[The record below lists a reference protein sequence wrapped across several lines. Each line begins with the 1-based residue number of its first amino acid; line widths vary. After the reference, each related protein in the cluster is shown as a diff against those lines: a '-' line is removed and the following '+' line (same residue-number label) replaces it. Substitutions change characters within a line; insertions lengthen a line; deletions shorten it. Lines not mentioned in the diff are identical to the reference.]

1 MQRTLSLC
9 NCNRL
14 VITILS
20 QGSPSGRLPRY
31 ARNDTVLRTQSV
43 KFYLHHFNGL
53 IDVLSLCYSVQ
64 RTLCHSEELR
74 CNDVRIPRKGYHIK
88 PHARYFC
95 TCVEEK
101 AQTSIRV
108 SVIAPDNVIS
118 KAQCVPRSAISCHF
132 VCLVDT
138 FCGKNKPDPCQWDT
152 FRAFFNYSVIKLLFV
167 AESLS
172 YFRIVEKVVFVQV
185 FFVKRLYVGLCRQSR
200 LFERRFCP

>member
-1 MQRTLSLC
+1 MSLVLPAQRTLC
-9 NCNRL
+9 HCNRL
-14 VITILS
+14 VITIFS
-20 QGSPSGRLPRY
+20 QGIPSGRLPRY

-95 TCVEEK
+95 TCVEKK

-118 KAQCVPRSAISCHF
+118 KAQLSGTPR
-132 VCLVDT
+132 DT
-138 FCGKNKPDPCQWDT
+138 VYPWGKGAHKQKSEHYRP
-152 FRAFFNYSVIKLLFV
+152 R
-167 AESLS
+167 
-172 YFRIVEKVVFVQV
+172 
-185 FFVKRLYVGLCRQSR
+185 
-200 LFERRFCP
+200 

>member
-1 MQRTLSLC
+1 M
-9 NCNRL
+9 
-14 VITILS
+14 
-20 QGSPSGRLPRY
+20 
-31 ARNDTVLRTQSV
+31 
-43 KFYLHHFNGL
+43 HHFNGL

-74 CNDVRIPRKGYHIK
+74 CNDVRIPRKGYLVK

-95 TCVEEK
+95 TCVEKK

-118 KAQCVPRSAISCHF
+118 KAQFAPCSAILCQF
-132 VCLVDT
+132 ICLVDT
-138 FCGKNKPDPCQWDT
+138 FYGKNKPDPCQRDT
-152 FRAFFNYSVIKLLFV
+152 FRAFFNYSAIKPLFV
-167 AESLS
+167 SERLS

-185 FFVKRLYVGLCRQSR
+185 FFVKRLYVGLCGQPR

>member
-1 MQRTLSLC
+1 M
-9 NCNRL
+9 
-14 VITILS
+14 
-20 QGSPSGRLPRY
+20 
-31 ARNDTVLRTQSV
+31 
-43 KFYLHHFNGL
+43 HHFNGL

-74 CNDVRIPRKGYHIK
+74 YNDVRIPRKGYHIK

-95 TCVEEK
+95 TCVEKK

-118 KAQCVPRSAISCHF
+118 KAQFAPCSAILCQF

-138 FCGKNKPDPCQWDT
+138 FFGKNKPDPCQRDT
-152 FRAFFNYSVIKLLFV
+152 FRAFFNYSAIKLLFIS
-167 AESLS
+167 ESLS

-185 FFVKRLYVGLCRQSR
+185 FFVKRLYIGLCGQSR
-200 LFERRFCP
+200 FFKRRFCP